1 MLTISLCLV
10 TLGAWFIYA
19 CCTVI
24 YRLLYHPL
32 AYFPGP
38 KLAAA
43 TKWYELYFDLIKLPK
58 GTFVYEI
65 ERMHERYGK
74 RFHLLTFLLLRGTN
88 LTVLCRA
95 GTIVRINPDELHIK
109 DTEWVGTLYTGPTS
123 VRTLHLP
130 TLPTLGFSHIQGSP

>member
-1 MLTISLCLV
+1 MLPISLCLV

-19 CCTVI
+19 CYTVL

-32 AYFPGP
+32 AHFPGP

-43 TKWYELYFDLIKLPK
+43 TKWYELYFDLLKWPK
-58 GTFVYEI
+58 GTFVFEV
-65 ERMHERYGK
+65 ECMHERYGK
-74 RFHLLTFLLLRGTN
+74 RFLLLTFLLLRRTD
-88 LTVLCRA
+88 LTALCRA
-95 GTIVRINPDELHIK
+95 GRIVRINPDELHIK

-130 TLPTLGFSHIQGSP
+130 TLQFAYVAYN